1 MEENFPK
8 IDRFHTCHVE
18 RHAGGEHSR
27 HQQQHH
33 PQHPNDPHMRN
44 IQHGAAASHR
54 SSQKHAGRHHQQH
67 PMLEKNE
74 EHVTGQLH
82 HNRGLHLNAA
92 PDEEGLTKLS
102 WELMSVSIIL
112 FVGVLALWLRFVLNN
127 TTPKK
132 SRKTS

>member
-18 RHAGGEHSR
+18 RHSGGEHA
-27 HQQQHH
+27 HQHQHH
-33 PQHPNDPHMRN
+33 LNDPHMRKLP
-44 IQHGAAASHR
+44 HGASSHR
-54 SSQKHAGRHHQQH
+54 SSQKHAGHPHH

-112 FVGVLALWLRFVLNN
+112 FVGVLALWLRFALNN